1 MSARRR
7 FLNFSGWKMSPHSPS
22 RRSAPISGVRKA
34 MASRTSSSRSEAM
47 TIFFGLSS
55 RAASR
60 ATCRPTIPAPPRMR
74 IVSSANPLL
83 LAFRQVPTLRDALVR
98 QPALAV
104 ERGHAAGTGRGD
116 GLPVNVVDGVAAG
129 EDALDVRHGGMVMRQ
144 DDIALLVELDLSFV
158 DGGVRRVA
166 DGDEE
171 ALRREVVDFVRLEVA
186 DLERRDAALFRADDF
201 VDGAV
206 VAELDFRIR
215 QRALLHDL
223 RRAQGLA
230 AVDDRHLR
238 GKLRQERRLLHR
250 RVAAADD
257 RDLFAAE
264 EESVAGRAVGDA
276 ETLQL
281 FLRGEAALHGRGAG
295 GDDQRVALED
305 VLVGGDLERM
315 GAEVDAL
322 DLLHLED
329 GAEALGLLAHEVHE
343 LRPEDSFG
351 EAGVVFNV
359 RGDGELPARLQSFED
374 ERSEVG
380 AGEVDRGGASGRA
393 GADDDHAVIGD
404 AVHGGAHCIAR
415 RHGVRVSGSTG
426 NRRGWCARPTRRRTI
441 RRLRREARPR
451 PDCTSYTSPRASRR
465 SSFPTLPTCRRRSR
479 WWDQP
484 GWGWS
489 RNRCST
495 SCRPCT
501 AAERGRMAHTRRR
514 RVAMRRR
521 ARNG

>member
-22 RRSAPISGVRKA
+22 SRSSPISGARKA
-34 MASRTSSSRSEAM
+34 MASRTSSSRREAM

-74 IVSSANPLL
+74 IVSLANPLL
-83 LAFRQVPTLRDALVR
+83 LAFREVPALGDALVR

-104 ERGHAAGTGRGD
+104 ERGHAAGAGGGD
-116 GLPVNVVDGVAAG
+116 GLAVNVIDGVAAG
-129 EDALDVRHGGMVMRQ
+129 EDALDVRHGRIVMRQ
-144 DDIALLVELDLSFV
+144 DDVALLVELDLSFV
-158 DGGVRRVA
+158 DCGVRRVA

-171 ALRREVVDFVRLEVA
+171 SLRGKVVDLVRLQVA
-186 DLERRDAALFRADDF
+186 DLERGDAALFRADDF

-215 QRALLHDL
+215 QCALLHDL
-223 RRAQGLA
+223 RRAQRLA
-230 AVDDRHLR
+230 AMDDRDPRGELR
-238 GKLRQERRLLHR
+238 EERRLLHR

-257 RDLFAAE
+257 GDLLAAE
-264 EESVAGRAVGDA
+264 EKSVARRAVRDA
-276 ETLQL
+276 EALQL
-281 FLRGEAALHGRGAG
+281 FLRRQSELHGRGAG

-305 VLVGGDLERM
+305 VLIGGDLERM
-315 GAEVDAL
+315 VAEVDAL

-329 GAEALGLLAHEVHE
+329 GAEALGLLAHEVHQ

-351 EAGVVFNV
+351 EAGVVLDV
-359 RGDGELPARLQSFED
+359 GGDGELPARLHSFED

-404 AVHGGAHCIAR
+404 AVHGGAHCIGSAGPRSQGAR
-415 RHGVRVSGSTG
+415 RAPLPMPVATPPVGSHGVRPPTTSMRKQSQS
-426 NRRGWCARPTRRRTI
+426 RAAAFARF
-441 RRLRREARPR
+441 AS
-451 PDCTSYTSPRASRR
+451 PDTP
-465 SSFPTLPTCRRRSR
+465 
-479 WWDQP
+479 
-484 GWGWS
+484 
-489 RNRCST
+489 
-495 SCRPCT
+495 
-501 AAERGRMAHTRRR
+501 
-514 RVAMRRR
+514 
-521 ARNG
+521 